1 MGETSAGWLK
11 SGMAFRMID
20 GMQIREEIARE
31 PQRSINMSETSYMGR
46 RIFWSAYTWDK

>member
-20 GMQIREEIARE
+20 GMQIREEVARQ
-31 PQRSINMSETSYMGR
+31 PLGHVDMGETAYMRR